1 MPNSTF
7 RNALAEHKAYIITA
21 SGIGRRTALDVAN
34 HGTVVLVAATFETS
48 YPCCGTGTRP

>member
-7 RNALAEHKAYIITA
+7 RNALAEHKAYIITGPT

-48 YPCCGTGTRP
+48 YPCCGTRP